1 MLEHSNNVC
10 EKILN
15 TIDVF
20 ALLRG
25 DYARIQYRRT
35 FFMDEGYRENDAG
48 GTGIQDVDTHAPC
61 WNQVKMCVQIRPIPS
76 ACCVFGAGIQYRFKE
91 NGCCKRAEI
100 QRKSSTDHSKKKC

>member
-1 MLEHSNNVC
+1 MLEHSKSVC

-35 FFMDEGYRENDAG
+35 FFRDEGYRESDAG
-48 GTGIQDVDTHAPC
+48 GAGIQDVDTHAPY
-61 WNQVKMCVQIRPIPS
+61 WNQVRMCVQINSNPS
-76 ACCVFGAGIQYRFKE
+76 ALRVFGAGTQHGFKE
-91 NGCCKRAEI
+91 N
-100 QRKSSTDHSKKKC
+100 

>member
-25 DYARIQYRRT
+25 DYARIQYRCT
-35 FFMDEGYRENDAG
+35 FFRGEGYRENDAG
-48 GTGIQDVDTHAPC
+48 GAGIQDVDTHAPC
-61 WNQVKMCVQIRPIPS
+61 WNQVRMCVQISTFPS
-76 ACCVFGAGIQYRFKE
+76 ALRVFGAGTQYGFKE
-91 NGCCKRAEI
+91 NRGCRNAGI
-100 QRKSSTDHSKKKC
+100 Q

>member
-1 MLEHSNNVC
+1 MLEHSSNVC

-35 FFMDEGYRENDAG
+35 FFRDEGYRENDAG

-61 WNQVKMCVQIRPIPS
+61 WNQVRMCVQIKPIPS
-76 ACCVFGAGIQYRFKE
+76 TLCVFGAGTQYGFKE
-91 NGCCKRAEI
+91 NRGCRNAGI
-100 QRKSSTDHSKKKC
+100 Q

>member
-1 MLEHSNNVC
+1 MLEHSSNVC

-35 FFMDEGYRENDAG
+35 FFRGEGYRENDAVSA
-48 GTGIQDVDTHAPC
+48 GIQDVDTHAPC
-61 WNQVKMCVQIRPIPS
+61 WNQVRMCVRIKRFPS
-76 ACCVFGAGIQYRFKE
+76 ALCVFGAGTQYGFKE
-91 NGCCKRAEI
+91 NEAFGGCWNSEI
-100 QRKSSTDHSKKKC
+100 FSEKSSKKKC